1 MRQLGTILIEMESVV
16 NKLSDN
22 GSLTLRMMAFVDR
35 CHEIM
40 ITRLWYDT
48 DQHFIDELGHDL
60 TSIYESIMKTS
71 DIASDFYDAL
81 GLMIEFLSTMKVLDR
96 TC

>member
-16 NKLSDN
+16 NKLSGN
-22 GSLTLRMMAFVDR
+22 GSLTLRTMTFVDR

-60 TSIYESIMKTS
+60 TSIYEYIMKTPN
-71 DIASDFYDAL
+71 IASDFYDAL

>member
-1 MRQLGTILIEMESVV
+1 MMQLGAILIEMESVV
-16 NKLSDN
+16 NKLSGN
-22 GSLTLRMMAFVDR
+22 GSLTLHMMTFVDR

-60 TSIYESIMKTS
+60 TSIYEYIMKTP

-81 GLMIEFLSTMKVLDR
+81 GLMVEFLSTMRVLDR

>member
-16 NKLSDN
+16 NKLSGN
-22 GSLTLRMMAFVDR
+22 GSLPLRMMAFVDR

-60 TSIYESIMKTS
+60 TSIYEAIMKTP

-81 GLMIEFLSTMKVLDR
+81 GLMVEFLSTMKVLDR

>member
-16 NKLSDN
+16 NKLSGN
-22 GSLTLRMMAFVDR
+22 GSLTLRMMTFVDR

-48 DQHFIDELGHDL
+48 DQRFIDELGHDL
-60 TSIYESIMKTS
+60 TSIYESIMKTP

-81 GLMIEFLSTMKVLDR
+81 GLMVEFLSTMKVLDR